1 MQGCAPLKKIHD
13 VFALLYGFPRFLQE
27 QYVRDTKQCR
37 NRRLRTTLALAVVL
51 AAGLLAG
58 CGKDEP
64 PLQRVAG
71 GDAARGRQLLMQF
84 QCGAC
89 HAIPGVEAA
98 RSTAGPPLDTF
109 GRQSYV
115 AGHLPNY
122 PEPLVRWI
130 VDPPGV
136 KPDTLM
142 PDLGVSPED
151 ARHMAAYLYT
161 LR

>member
-1 MQGCAPLKKIHD
+1 MRETLRCPITA
-13 VFALLYGFPRFLQE
+13 ALL
-27 QYVRDTKQCR
+27 
-37 NRRLRTTLALAVVL
+37 
-51 AAGLLAG
+51 AAAMAGSLAG
-58 CGKDEP
+58 CGDDAP
-64 PLQRVAG
+64 RIQRVAG
-71 GDAARGRQLLMQF
+71 GDAARGKALLMQF

-89 HAIPGVEAA
+89 HSIPGVEAA

-115 AGHLPNY
+115 AGRLPNM

-136 KPDTLM
+136 KPGTLM
-142 PDLGVSPED
+142 PNLGVSPED

>member
-1 MQGCAPLKKIHD
+1 VRTIEKSCL
-13 VFALLYGFPRFLQE
+13 VFVLLYGFPRFLQE
-27 QYVRDTKQCR
+27 ECVRET
-37 NRRLRTTLALAVVL
+37 NRLPMIRAAVAIVL
-51 AAGLLAG
+51 AAALAAALG
-58 CGKDEP
+58 ACGSDKEP
-64 PLQRVAG
+64 AQRVAG
-71 GDAARGRQLLMQF
+71 GDAARGKRLLVQF

-98 RSTAGPPLDTF
+98 RGTAGPPLDTF

-115 AGHLPNY
+115 AGRLPNV

-130 VDPPGV
+130 VDPPAV
-136 KPDTLM
+136 KPGTPM
-142 PDLGVSPED
+142 PNLGVTPED

>member
-1 MQGCAPLKKIHD
+1 MRESNRSHLSMAAI
-13 VFALLYGFPRFLQE
+13 LLF
-27 QYVRDTKQCR
+27 
-37 NRRLRTTLALAVVL
+37 
-51 AAGLLAG
+51 AAGPMAG
-58 CGKDEP
+58 CDGETMRA
-64 PLQRVAG
+64 QRVAA
-71 GDAARGRQLLMQF
+71 GDPARGKQLLMQF

-89 HAIPGVEAA
+89 HSIPGVEAA

-115 AGHLPNY
+115 AGRLPNL

-130 VDPPGV
+130 VDPPAV
-136 KPDTLM
+136 KPGTLM
-142 PDLGVSPED
+142 PNLGVSPED

>member
-13 VFALLYGFPRFLQE
+13 VFALLYGFFRFLQE
-27 QYVRDTKQCR
+27 QYVRETPRCPTGAAW
-37 NRRLRTTLALAVVL
+37 LLAALACAL
-51 AAGLLAG
+51 ACALAG
-58 CGKDEP
+58 CGDDAAP
-64 PLQRVAG
+64 VQRVAG
-71 GDAARGRQLLMQF
+71 GDPARGKALLMQF

-89 HAIPGVEAA
+89 HSIPGVEAA

-115 AGHLPNY
+115 AGRLPNY

-136 KPDTLM
+136 KPGTLM
-142 PDLGVSPED
+142 PNLGVSPED

>member
-1 MQGCAPLKKIHD
+1 M
-13 VFALLYGFPRFLQE
+13 RE
-27 QYVRDTKQCR
+27 T
-37 NRRLRTTLALAVVL
+37 NRRRLSAV
-51 AAGLLAG
+51 LLAG
-58 CGKDEP
+58 PLAIAGCGDDGP
-64 PLQRVAG
+64 QAQRVAG
-71 GDAARGRQLLMQF
+71 GDAERGRQLLAQF

-89 HAIPGVEAA
+89 HSIPGVEAA

-122 PEPLVRWI
+122 PDPLVRWI
-130 VDPPGV
+130 VDPPAV
-136 KPDTLM
+136 KPGTPM
-142 PDLGVSPED
+142 PNLGVSPED

>member
-1 MQGCAPLKKIHD
+1 LEGIQGRAPLKKIHD
-13 VFALLYGFPRFLQE
+13 VFALLYGFFRFLQE
-27 QYVRDTKQCR
+27 QYVRET
-37 NRRLRTTLALAVVL
+37 LRSRMSAAILASLLAIS
-51 AAGLLAG
+51 LAG

-64 PLQRVAG
+64 RVQHVAG
-71 GDAARGRQLLMQF
+71 GDATRGKQLLMQF

-98 RSTAGPPLDTF
+98 RGMAGPPLDTF

-115 AGHLPNY
+115 AGRLPNQ
-122 PEPLVRWI
+122 PDALVRWI

-136 KPDTLM
+136 KPGTPM
-142 PDLGVSPED
+142 PNLGVSPAD

>member
-1 MQGCAPLKKIHD
+1 MRETTRRRI
-13 VFALLYGFPRFLQE
+13 FA
-27 QYVRDTKQCR
+27 V
-37 NRRLRTTLALAVVL
+37 
-51 AAGLLAG
+51 LLAG
-58 CGKDEP
+58 
-64 PLQRVAG
+64 PLAFAIAGCDDDGPQAQRVAG
-71 GDAARGRQLLMQF
+71 GDVERGKRLLAQF

-89 HAIPGVEAA
+89 HSIPGVEAA

-122 PEPLVRWI
+122 PESLVRWI
-130 VDPPGV
+130 VDPPAV
-136 KPDTLM
+136 KPGTPM
-142 PDLGVSPED
+142 PNLGVSPED